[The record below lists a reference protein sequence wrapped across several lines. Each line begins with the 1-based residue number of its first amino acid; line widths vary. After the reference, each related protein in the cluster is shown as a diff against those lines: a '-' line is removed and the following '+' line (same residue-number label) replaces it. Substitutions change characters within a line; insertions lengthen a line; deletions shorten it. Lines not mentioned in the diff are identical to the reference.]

1 METGPHL
8 QYVAGPLSESVRTEL
23 SEGERDPFEIEG
35 AGLTFAPKEHFVL
48 ALEGERPVAS
58 AGWLA
63 REVRVGDRDVA
74 AACLGG
80 VLVRRSRRGRGL
92 SRVVSME
99 AMAHAAQ
106 AGRTHGVLLCRHPVQ
121 PLWAH
126 LGWTEI
132 RDEVTYTDPDGERR
146 KWPLVAM
153 TRSLSGQ
160 PWPRGRVDL
169 GGLPF

>member
-1 METGPHL
+1 
-8 QYVAGPLSESVRTEL
+8 VRIEL
-23 SEGERDPFEIEG
+23 IDGERDPSGIEG

-48 ALEGERPVAS
+48 AFDGARPVAS

-63 REVRVGDRDVA
+63 REVRAGDQDVA

-80 VLVRRSRRGRGL
+80 VLVSRSRRGRGL
-92 SRVVSME
+92 SRVVSMA
-99 AMAHAAQ
+99 AMSHAAQ
-106 AGRTHGVLLCRHPVQ
+106 AGRTHGVLLCRPAVQ

-132 RDEVTYTDPDGERR
+132 SAQVTYTDPAGERR
-146 KWPLVAM
+146 TWPLVAM
-153 TRSLSGQ
+153 TRPLSGG
-160 PWPRGRVDL
+160 PWPVGPVDL